1 MSTLVEHSPE
11 AVNIFGY
18 PLFLVGRVHL
28 KDKSNC
34 LHDQLIDQGLLI
46 GGRRKG
52 TIFHRTMYNIL
63 VYIYIYI
70 YIMNDNSMILYDY
83 ITNIITHPIS
93 AGKSPGSAKLALLYM
108 NISAVDGPLVC
119 ISFY

>member
-1 MSTLVEHSPE
+1 
-11 AVNIFGY
+11 
-18 PLFLVGRVHL
+18 
-28 KDKSNC
+28 
-34 LHDQLIDQGLLI
+34 
-46 GGRRKG
+46 
-52 TIFHRTMYNIL
+52 
-63 VYIYIYI
+63 
-70 YIMNDNSMILYDY
+70 MNDNSMILYDY